1 MTGASVRFN
10 AWSAVWSDTWE
21 RSIKMPSRFISGMSS
36 LPRGLSPPQRSLTS
50 PKIPAESANALLQLC
65 VRVMYL
71 TPSWWYILNTA
82 SCIDDYYQIKGKD
95 VDLPPREFPSMCA
108 PSSPKRLA
116 ILPCFIAHS
125 TWSAVRARANV
136 SLYLEMRLFDT
147 SSCSRASGGKG
158 VLAIGGGFE
167 TWTCLGLQK

>member
-1 MTGASVRFN
+1 MRRRLSPGWERRIRGRSYGVQRQFQLCGGLEKKLQDTYLTITTPSTFPLPVPNLSSTLSGTFLFILLKCLAQECESMTGASVRFN

-82 SCIDDYYQIKGKD
+82 SCI
-95 VDLPPREFPSMCA
+95 
-108 PSSPKRLA
+108 
-116 ILPCFIAHS
+116 
-125 TWSAVRARANV
+125 
-136 SLYLEMRLFDT
+136 
-147 SSCSRASGGKG
+147 GG
-158 VLAIGGGFE
+158 
-167 TWTCLGLQK
+167 